1 MKTLPTP
8 EEVRS
13 RLALLSHAQMLALA
27 EVTKAPFT
35 TLWKI
40 RGGVTTSPRLSTV
53 CAIWP
58 ELVKKPSNRQ
68 LNQLFTG
75 VKLRAQQS
83 SASALQHVLRG
94 PATQKCRWKAAT
106 VLSMSQGAWAR

>member
-27 EVTKAPFT
+27 EITAVPFT

-40 RGGVTTSPRLSTV
+40 RGGVTLNPRLSTV

-58 ELVKKPSNRQ
+58 ELLNKGPGSKQ
-68 LNQLFTG
+68 LRRLFD
-75 VKLRAQQS
+75 RARS
-83 SASALQHVLRG
+83 
-94 PATQKCRWKAAT
+94 
-106 VLSMSQGAWAR
+106 